1 MKQRLLTP
9 GPTPVPEETLLELA
23 KPMIFHRTAEF
34 RAILAEVLAD
44 LQKVYCTKNLVIPLT
59 SSGTGAL
66 EAALRTV
73 FPRGARSSA

>member
-34 RAILAEVLAD
+34 RAMLAEALAD
-44 LQKVYCTKNLVIPLT
+44 LQKIFCTKNVIVPLDQ
-59 SSGTGAL
+59 
-66 EAALRTV
+66 LRHRRIT
-73 FPRGARSSA
+73 RRL